1 MTAVWQAA
9 TAQGWTDGVAGRVA
23 VSVIAMVAA
32 VLVAAINA
40 RRADPPGRR
49 LLTLTAMAAG
59 YVITGSALV
68 PLLGA
73 ALLELIPTR
82 ARIDPS
88 KPAETQSPLQKP
100 PPPLVST

>member
-1 MTAVWQAA
+1 M
-9 TAQGWTDGVAGRVA
+9 
-23 VSVIAMVAA
+23 IAMVAA

-82 ARIDPS
+82 ARLDPS
-88 KPAETQSPLQKP
+88 KPAETPVTPAEAS
-100 PPPLVST
+100 PPLVPL